1 MGQSILDLR
10 DFSFSKYIYLIFVTY
25 VGKGTFNNY
34 VDTIMP
40 FFDHLKC
47 RFVLL
52 LYNQA
57 RYILFLTQFEF
68 PALSFKREGA
78 K

>member
-34 VDTIMP
+34 VETTM
-40 FFDHLKC
+40 L
-47 RFVLL
+47 
-52 LYNQA
+52 
-57 RYILFLTQFEF
+57 
-68 PALSFKREGA
+68 
-78 K
+78 